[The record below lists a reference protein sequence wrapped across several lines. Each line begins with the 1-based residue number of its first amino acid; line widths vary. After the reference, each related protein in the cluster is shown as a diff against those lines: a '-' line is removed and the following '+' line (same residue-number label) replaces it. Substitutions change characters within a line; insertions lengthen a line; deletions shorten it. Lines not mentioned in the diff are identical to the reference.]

1 MRNNEMNP
9 EKSVTMNKSEINQ
22 YFKEFL
28 LALDRKVHS
37 IQGFRLAEAD
47 DFKSYCSLWLVERP
61 HLMSQYLPHVLASV
75 CAGQRAV
82 DFFRKMNSQLP
93 QGKWVKDSEAI
104 ERKTILYL
112 DKILDSERGQ
122 QVHQDFLASGEDV
135 EAGVVNNLMLGSM
148 LKALTP
154 RQREVYLLVEIEGHK
169 VVEAADVLGMRR
181 ELAQIELGKARKVVA
196 ELREEFG
203 N

>member
-1 MRNNEMNP
+1 
-9 EKSVTMNKSEINQ
+9 
-22 YFKEFL
+22 
-28 LALDRKVHS
+28 
-37 IQGFRLAEAD
+37 
-47 DFKSYCSLWLVERP
+47 
-61 HLMSQYLPHVLASV
+61 
-75 CAGQRAV
+75 
-82 DFFRKMNSQLP
+82 
-93 QGKWVKDSEAI
+93 
-104 ERKTILYL
+104 
-112 DKILDSERGQ
+112 
-122 QVHQDFLASGEDV
+122 
-135 EAGVVNNLMLGSM
+135 